1 MKNISPVVWVVLVCV
16 GALGC
21 QQIDGACWSV
31 SEDGQGSGA
40 GGGPIVPSTGGYG
53 DAPTPKP
60 LGEPNYP
67 TDPCMQQAECTVTW
81 KVGSSSCGAAGDPG
95 CTNLH
100 RGHYATLE
108 DAKKDCEKI
117 YGINPPT
124 GSGALSCDGCKWVT
138 SGADDCLEHCK
149 DLCYEIWVNCRKDCP
164 KGDGNCLSEC
174 TNKLAECNKE
184 CEKKC
189 K

>member
-1 MKNISPVVWVVLVCV
+1 MRRIALVFLRVAVVF
-16 GALGC
+16 LGFVASC
-21 QQIDGACWSV
+21 NYDTGECYLRGQDGA
-31 SEDGQGSGA
+31 GA
-40 GGGPIVPSTGGYG
+40 GGSVIVQPGTGGFG

-60 LGEPNYP
+60 LGDPNYP

-81 KVGSSSCGAAGDPG
+81 KVGSDGCNAAGDPG

-138 SGADDCLEHCK
+138 SATNDCLEHCK
-149 DLCYEIWVNCRKDCP
+149 DQCVTTWEGCYDKCGKDHVC
-164 KGDGNCLSEC
+164 KEKCMNELI
-174 TNKLAECNKE
+174 ACNKK
-184 CEKKC
+184 CEEKC